1 MRISDW
7 SSDVCSSDL
16 DFNVQNF
23 GSKDLGRW
31 GGLLRGQFYG
41 LTGLGDRTTIA
52 VFSTA
57 DFEEQ
62 QTLQLGHDF
71 RLGSE
76 GLTLSGQ
83 FTHSWADPDLGDTR
97 SDAKVRTLLAPD
109 EASHTT
115 IRPHTPNPRCTFGLE
130 PINLT
135 ISVHAPP

>member
-1 MRISDW
+1 MSGGVAVSPNPGQI
-7 SSDVCSSDL
+7 

-83 FTHSWADPDLGDTR
+83 FTYSWADPDLGDPRFR
-97 SDAKVRTLLAPD
+97 S
-109 EASHTT
+109 EEHTSELQSLM
-115 IRPHTPNPRCTFGLE
+115 PNSYAVFCLNNKTK
-130 PINLT
+130 
-135 ISVHAPP
+135 